1 MLEIISGT
9 VDFYLKK
16 ETAVAIGKFDGI
28 HTGHRRL
35 LEEILAQKEKGLKA
49 CVFTFD
55 PSPNLLFGLGDN
67 RMITTREEKRR
78 LFERMGIDILIEFPL
93 TVETAAT
100 LPETFVADCLARQM
114 SARFLAAGTDLS
126 FGAGGRGNAGLLERM
141 GPDLGIE
148 VKTIDKVCVDG
159 IEVSSSLIK
168 TKLEEGDMEAAE
180 RLLGMPYPVMG
191 TVVHGS
197 HLGSG
202 MGIPTVNL
210 LPEADKL
217 LPPNGVY
224 ESEVFYRERRFP
236 GISNVGYKPTV
247 TQEKNPGV
255 ETYLYDFSKD
265 IYGEY
270 IEVYLKS
277 FKRPEQ
283 RFADLKSLKAQV
295 LLDIEGGRPQKG
307 KMS

>member
-9 VDFYLKK
+9 VDFYLEK
-16 ETAVAIGKFDGI
+16 ETAVAMGKFDGI

-35 LEEILAQKEKGLKA
+35 LEEVLEQKEKGLKA

-55 PSPNLLFGLGDN
+55 PSPNLLFGLSDN
-67 RMITTREEKRR
+67 KMITTREEKRR

-93 TVETAAT
+93 TFETASIP
-100 LPETFVADCLARQM
+100 PEKFVVDCLARQM
-114 SARFLAAGTDLS
+114 NARFIAAGTDLS
-126 FGAGGRGNAGLLERM
+126 FGDGGRGDANLLRLM
-141 GPDLGIE
+141 APDLGME

-159 IEVSSSLIK
+159 IEVSSSLIR
-168 TKLEEGDMEAAE
+168 TKVEAGDMEAVE
-180 RLLGMPYPVMG
+180 RFLGMPYPVMG
-191 TVVHGS
+191 TVVHGN
-197 HLGSG
+197 HVGSG
-202 MGIPTVNL
+202 LGFPTVNL

-224 ESEVFYRERRFP
+224 ESEVFYRGKRLN

-247 TQEKNPGV
+247 TAERLLGV
-255 ETYLYDFSKD
+255 ETYLYDFSED

-277 FKRPEQ
+277 FRRPEK
-283 RFADLKSLKAQV
+283 RFADLSALKAQ
-295 LLDIEGGRPQKG
+295 LLQDIEGGRPQKG
-307 KMS
+307 KK